1 MNKKLVKR
9 ILIAAFFISSLSVCY
24 AKDYSEIESL
34 IEKGQSK
41 KEIVKLLGEP
51 VEKRFVVKNKKF
63 IWGPE
68 EEFWDEIPMGTR
80 LEVWR
85 YEFSDGKLNHYFVDY
100 GDSLDYKAFSR
111 KGVVY

>member
-1 MNKKLVKR
+1 MR
-9 ILIAAFFISSLSVCY
+9 IVIIFIAAFFIASSVICY
-24 AKDYSEIESL
+24 ALDYSEVEGKL
-34 IEKGQSK
+34 EKGRSK

-51 VEKRFVVKNKKF
+51 LEKKFIAKNKKF

-85 YEFSDGKLNHYFVDY
+85 YEFSDGNLNLYFLDY
-100 GDSLDYKAFSR
+100 GDNLDYKAFSR
-111 KGVVY
+111 KGVIY

>member
-1 MNKKLVKR
+1 MDRKLLKL
-9 ILIAAFFISSLSVCY
+9 ILIFAFLVCFSTVCY
-24 AKDYSEIESL
+24 AKDYSDVESR

-41 KEIVKLLGEP
+41 KEIVKLLGES
-51 VEKRFVVKNKKF
+51 VEKKFIVKSKEF

-68 EEFWDEIPMGTR
+68 EEFWDKIPMGTR

-85 YEFSDGKLNHYFVDY
+85 YEFSDGNLNLYFLNE
-100 GDSLDYKAFSR
+100 GERLDYRAFGR